1 MKQPELRADKPIDD
15 RAEAYRKSGD
25 LVAAIARSHN
35 HLDVDELTVERWR
48 QLMGLMREV
57 DTWADDTDATREDV
71 LMGLID
77 FSIFK
82 DRYPALAPGQL
93 KIETHLSLLKRADR
107 ILKVGEFA
115 SRELSVRRFVALRV
129 IEARETVNMLGD
141 VATPHVAEQP
151 GFDEEFMPVVRAL
164 GEAATLWDSL
174 IDGRQDVR
182 AGKQVLEPG
191 AEYHSALTGAMLRRV
206 KLGGAALLHFAPYV
220 HLGAKAGE
228 RVVNRVKNGVPEYS
242 TLHRMLPRAFKRGE
256 QGGRGEK

>member
-1 MKQPELRADKPIDD
+1 MKQTELGADKPIDD

-71 LMGLID
+71 LMGLVD
-77 FSIFK
+77 FSMFK

-93 KIETHLSLLKRADR
+93 ELEAHLSLLKRADR

-115 SRELSVRRFVALRV
+115 SRELSVRRFVALRA

-141 VATPHVAEQP
+141 IATPHVVEQP
-151 GFDEEFMPVVRAL
+151 GFDDEFLPVMRAL

-182 AGKQVLEPG
+182 AGKQVLEPNV
-191 AEYHSALTGAMLRRV
+191 EYYAVITGAMLGRA
-206 KLGGAALLHFAPYV
+206 KLGGAALLHFAPYK
-220 HLGAKAGE
+220 HLGAKVWE
-228 RVVNRVKNGVPEYS
+228 RVTNRVKNGIPEYS
-242 TLHRMLPRAFKRGE
+242 TLYRMIPRAPK
-256 QGGRGEK
+256 GRNIDKKHYL